1 VASLTAT
8 ATCTAFRAVEEP
20 TGELVQGRLLAER
33 VGFLTALIV
42 ELATAVVE
50 AHWSDSDL
58 ARLEVGIGP
67 DGRPL
72 PAKGWMAMRRLG
84 WRVVVPEGV
93 YVSDRVRRVSEEVA
107 AQALRL
113 AAHRRAV
120 VHAILETWPADG
132 VRRTDAEWAA
142 LRERLPRMTRTA
154 EIRNRT
160 QQIHAFK
167 ANHNGVLPALL
178 TELEAAPRT
187 SGVVL
192 LAAADKQLV
201 TIQRTDPNNAVLRV
215 QLPLTARPAA
225 PTHGVWHA
233 IHLRVPEHVPAC
245 ARLCTPTLRVI
256 GGSVRVDLP
265 WRISAPS
272 VPGTGHTVALGLDW
286 GVKTLLTGTIGKLA
300 DTPTGM
306 RVVTDG
312 RMLKFAAAG
321 VASKLHRLRRNRVQ
335 VAARRDHYARLLD
348 GLPDD
353 APDRAAL
360 TAKHAVSEVE
370 HHRICARIRRLNHA
384 LAWAAARWAVDQAQ
398 ALGATVIHV
407 EDLATLQARG
417 RRKGNARLSGQIRGT
432 VVQAVRHLAVKAGIA
447 TVTVPARGTSRFCPR
462 CGKPLHHAPAPDRA
476 GEHGWRWAVCSRCGL
491 SGNRDHAAA
500 ERIVARGLL
509 AQAHVRPGPESGQYT
524 IATIIDGNVG
534 RARRPTHRTRQ
545 AQRTNHTPAVR
556 RPTASP
562 PETHTPTP
570 KRLTTRPASK
580 MTFRRVPD
588 RRTVPAP
595 ATVVAGKR
603 PAGQAPQIHHRR
615 PAVAGSGSAY
625 DLLLSSGPPRPGSG
639 WGFHRNVSATPI
651 LRLGDFGPATA
662 RYAPPAT
669 PEALRCIQEVS
680 DATRLAPVGVRSDV
694 ALGETPA

>member
-1 VASLTAT
+1 
-8 ATCTAFRAVEEP
+8 
-20 TGELVQGRLLAER
+20 
-33 VGFLTALIV
+33 
-42 ELATAVVE
+42 
-50 AHWSDSDL
+50 
-58 ARLEVGIGP
+58 
-67 DGRPL
+67 
-72 PAKGWMAMRRLG
+72 
-84 WRVVVPEGV
+84 
-93 YVSDRVRRVSEEVA
+93 
-107 AQALRL
+107 
-113 AAHRRAV
+113 
-120 VHAILETWPADG
+120 
-132 VRRTDAEWAA
+132 
-142 LRERLPRMTRTA
+142 
-154 EIRNRT
+154 
-160 QQIHAFK
+160 
-167 ANHNGVLPALL
+167 
-178 TELEAAPRT
+178 
-187 SGVVL
+187 
-192 LAAADKQLV
+192 
-201 TIQRTDPNNAVLRV
+201 
-215 QLPLTARPAA
+215 
-225 PTHGVWHA
+225 
-233 IHLRVPEHVPAC
+233 
-245 ARLCTPTLRVI
+245 
-256 GGSVRVDLP
+256 
-265 WRISAPS
+265 
-272 VPGTGHTVALGLDW
+272 
-286 GVKTLLTGTIGKLA
+286 
-300 DTPTGM
+300 M

-370 HHRICARIRRLNHA
+370 HYRICARIRRLNHA

-509 AQAHVRPGPESGQYT
+509 AQAHVRPGPETGQYT

-570 KRLTTRPASK
+570 KQLTTRPASK

-669 PEALRCIQEVS
+669 PEALRCIQEVR

-694 ALGETPA
+694 AFGKTPV

>member
-8 ATCTAFRAVEEP
+8 ATCTAFRAVEEL

-178 TELEAAPRT
+178 TELEVAPRT

-286 GVKTLLTGTIGKLA
+286 GVK
-300 DTPTGM
+300 PC
-306 RVVTDG
+306 
-312 RMLKFAAAG
+312 
-321 VASKLHRLRRNRVQ
+321 S
-335 VAARRDHYARLLD
+335 
-348 GLPDD
+348 P
-353 APDRAAL
+353 
-360 TAKHAVSEVE
+360 
-370 HHRICARIRRLNHA
+370 
-384 LAWAAARWAVDQAQ
+384 
-398 ALGATVIHV
+398 
-407 EDLATLQARG
+407 
-417 RRKGNARLSGQIRGT
+417 GQS
-432 VVQAVRHLAVKAGIA
+432 VN
-447 TVTVPARGTSRFCPR
+447 S
-462 CGKPLHHAPAPDRA
+462 
-476 GEHGWRWAVCSRCGL
+476 
-491 SGNRDHAAA
+491 
-500 ERIVARGLL
+500 
-509 AQAHVRPGPESGQYT
+509 
-524 IATIIDGNVG
+524 
-534 RARRPTHRTRQ
+534 PTH
-545 AQRTNHTPAVR
+545 
-556 RPTASP
+556 
-562 PETHTPTP
+562 
-570 KRLTTRPASK
+570 
-580 MTFRRVPD
+580 
-588 RRTVPAP
+588 
-595 ATVVAGKR
+595 
-603 PAGQAPQIHHRR
+603 
-615 PAVAGSGSAY
+615 
-625 DLLLSSGPPRPGSG
+625 
-639 WGFHRNVSATPI
+639 
-651 LRLGDFGPATA
+651 
-662 RYAPPAT
+662 PPAC
-669 PEALRCIQEVS
+669 AL
-680 DATRLAPVGVRSDV
+680 
-694 ALGETPA
+694 